1 MSAENNIPFFFLLLF
16 LAISYAPLRP
26 DEVEMKIGEMFEV
39 TKMHEDGW
47 ATVMKKATGEK
58 GLVPAN
64 YLEAVKK

>member
-1 MSAENNIPFFFLLLF
+1 
-16 LAISYAPLRP
+16 
-26 DEVEMKIGEMFEV
+26 MKIGEMFEV